1 MIGSTYKKFAAEYGM
16 LSDKGVAYG
25 SLGGFAATLSEGGG
39 WKQIVF
45 TTTIADPVKA
55 MELQTKLNGVD
66 LRKEYRVTDL
76 KIGPKTIQVVFH
88 DNPGTMKK
96 IRAFVFF
103 FLPLLEEAGATKC
116 GVCAECGMECA
127 GGCWKLIGGVAYYM
141 HTACAEKV
149 TRDIMESEEY
159 EKETRTGNY
168 FTGLIG
174 ALLGST
180 IGAVLWAVVLYF
192 GYVASIIGL
201 AVGFLAEKGYNF
213 FRGKQGRGKIV
224 ILILAVIFGVIVGNF
239 GADVIA
245 LAQMISAGEA
255 EGWGYAD
262 IPLMILLLLVEDP
275 EYMMYT
281 LRGLGMGLLF
291 AGLGVW
297 SQMRRVKADVSGVK
311 VLDLK

>member
-1 MIGSTYKKFAAEYGM
+1 MIASTYKKLAADYGM
-16 LSDKGVAYG
+16 QVDKGVAYG
-25 SLGGFAATLSEGGG
+25 SLGGFAATLSEGSG

-45 TTTIADPVKA
+45 VTTIADPVKA

-66 LRKEYRVTDL
+66 LNKEYRIAEL
-76 KIGPKTIQVVFH
+76 KIAPKTIQVLFR
-88 DNPGTMKK
+88 DNPGIMKK
-96 IRAFVFF
+96 IRAFLAF
-103 FLPLLEEAGATKC
+103 FLPLLEEADATKC
-116 GVCAECGMECA
+116 SICAECGMEA
-127 GGCWKLIGGVAYYM
+127 IGGCWKLIGGVAYYM

-149 TRDIMESEEY
+149 TRDIAETEEN
-159 EKETRTGNY
+159 EKQTRTGNY

-174 ALLGST
+174 ALLGSA

-201 AVGFLAEKGYNF
+201 AVGFLAEKGYNL

-245 LAQMISAGEA
+245 LAQMISSGEL
-255 EGWGYAD
+255 EGFVYGD
-262 IPLMILLLLVEDP
+262 IPLLILMILVEDA
-275 EYMMYT
+275 EYMMAT

-297 SQMRRVKADVSGVK
+297 SQMRRVKAEVSGVK
-311 VLDLK
+311 VTDLK